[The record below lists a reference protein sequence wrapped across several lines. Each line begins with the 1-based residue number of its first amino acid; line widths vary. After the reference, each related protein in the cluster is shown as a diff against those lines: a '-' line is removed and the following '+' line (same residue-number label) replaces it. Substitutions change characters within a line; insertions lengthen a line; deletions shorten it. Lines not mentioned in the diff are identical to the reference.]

1 MATIRK
7 KINKSGATYYEILY
21 RVSRDAPQLST
32 KWHPPEGWSQKV
44 IDRELQKQAAEFERK
59 CKAGEIISRKEQKA
73 REEQERI
80 AALSIQTVR
89 EYGER
94 VFMPSVA
101 VRCAENSRS
110 SFQLHLDR
118 QIYPVIGDCRL
129 PDVTS
134 AMLTA
139 LLLDY
144 QATGKSHASVVK
156 VYTVLNLVFKS
167 AYKADLIERNPMDK
181 VDRPKPRKDEMARTD
196 PEAYT
201 VEELRYILKCL
212 EDAPL
217 KWRCYMRFLIDTGCR
232 RGEACGLQWQDV
244 NFVSGTVTLSR
255 NLCYTPDKGVYEDTT
270 KNSKARTFDLA
281 PAVVRMLY
289 QLRKEQE
296 PMSKWVFTQEGSW
309 EPMHP
314 QSPTRWM
321 QKFAKAY
328 GIQHL
333 HPHKLRHSFA
343 TIAITNGADVT
354 SVSAKL
360 GHSDP
365 AVTLRVYSHANE
377 ASIKRVGDTF
387 RDAISSR

>member
-7 KINKSGATYYEILY
+7 KTNKAGATYYEILF

-44 IDRELQKQAAEFERK
+44 IDRELKKQAAEFERK
-59 CKAGEIISRKEQKA
+59 CKAGEIISRKEKKA
-73 REEQERI
+73 QEERERL

-101 VRCAENSRS
+101 VRCSENSRS
-110 SFQLHLDR
+110 SFQSQLDR
-118 QIYPVIGDCRL
+118 QIYPVIGECKL
-129 PDVTS
+129 PEVTS
-134 AMLTA
+134 AMISA

-144 QATGKSHASVVK
+144 QATGRNHSSVVK
-156 VYTVLNLVFKS
+156 VYTVLNLIFKS

-181 VDRPKPRKDEMARTD
+181 VDRPRPRKDEMARTD
-196 PEAYT
+196 PEAFT
-201 VEELRYILKCL
+201 VEELRHILKCL
-212 EDAPL
+212 DGVPL
-217 KWRCYMRFLIDTGCR
+217 KWRSYMRFLIDTGCR
-232 RGEACGLQWQDV
+232 RGEACALQWQDID
-244 NFVSGTVTLSR
+244 FQSGTVTLSR
-255 NLCYTPDKGVYEDTT
+255 NLCYTADKGVYEDTP
-270 KNSKARTFDLA
+270 KNSKTRTFDLA
-281 PAVVRMLY
+281 PAVLQMLY

-296 PMSKWVFTQEGSW
+296 PISKWVFTQEDSW

-321 QKFAKAY
+321 QRFAKEH

-343 TIAITNGADVT
+343 TIAITSGADVT

-387 RDAISSR
+387 RNAIST